1 LTSSLRDQTAIH
13 KSPLNHSDIPEAN
26 MGGGVDGYR
35 SVAYFVNVSGHLG
48 KPKQLPNNLYSGQS
62 LKNYSSAI
70 SEGN

>member
-1 LTSSLRDQTAIH
+1 
-13 KSPLNHSDIPEAN
+13 